1 MPQVITDMGET
12 SEMMHQ
18 ALEIL
23 LTQAAQTE
31 GQLGS
36 VNLAVRYD
44 SRSGKHVH
52 AAATVRQ
59 RLHVTVDRNNKK

>member
-1 MPQVITDMGET
+1 MDMAQV

-36 VNLAVRYD
+36 VNLAVRFD
-44 SRSGKHVH
+44 SRVGEHVH
-52 AAATVRQ
+52 ASATVRQ
-59 RLHVTVDRNNKK
+59 RLHVTVDRSDRKK